1 MECCHVLVGSRPGVE
16 ASSAEK
22 AVLGLFGGDSP
33 YIPGEPGDGAQ
44 EFCHCT
50 TGRHLVIHQIT
61 PRDISSSIIRDQI
74 AGGKP
79 VGNLLPPGVEIYIMD
94 NHLYQA

>member
-1 MECCHVLVGSRPGVE
+1 VGSRPGVE
-16 ASSAEK
+16 ASSVEK

-33 YIPGEPGDGAQ
+33 YIPGEPEDGAQ

>member
-33 YIPGEPGDGAQ
+33 YIPGEPENGAL

-94 NHLYQA
+94 NHLYQT